1 MIGPSHDFPTPT
13 TNKIIPSKIT
23 TFLHTRLA
31 FEKVPQLGKISFFI
45 FIFIF
50 LSLFLEKRNPNPS
63 FKSSQNAALT
73 TPLSSS

>member
-1 MIGPSHDFPTPT
+1 MIGPSHDFPAPT

-45 FIFIF
+45 FIFF
-50 LSLFLEKRNPNPS
+50 SFRFFSRNETLTLASNLPKRQP
-63 FKSSQNAALT
+63 
-73 TPLSSS
+73 